1 MNHLE
6 QLFKTAINAFS
17 DKAKAEMER
26 LSYAAFQLGYEH
38 ATNVL
43 DELSNEAHN
52 QGQQEKAEILRSTAK
67 ELRGEDETQD
77 SAE

>member
-6 QLFKTAINAFS
+6 LLFKASILGFS
-17 DKAKAEMER
+17 EKAKAEMER
-26 LSYAAFQLGYEH
+26 LSYAAFQFGYEH
-38 ATNVL
+38 ATNQL
-43 DELSNEAHN
+43 DELSNQAHN
-52 QGQQEKAEILRSTAK
+52 QGQTEKAEILRSVAK